1 MNVVRFNNNF
11 PTLFDS
17 LFRELEAPETER
29 ALTPK
34 ADVTETEKAI
44 EIHLDMP
51 GVDPE
56 AIEVKL
62 DENVLTVS
70 TERKLEAQSETNRS
84 LRRERSFGK
93 LTRSFTLPSSVDG
106 TKPDAAYRHGVLT
119 LTLPKKEEVLPK
131 TFKVRVTA

>member
-1 MNVVRFNNNF
+1 MNVVRYNTNF

-17 LFRELEAPETER
+17 FFREFEAPEAER
-29 ALTPK
+29 AFTPK

-51 GVDPE
+51 GVNPDE
-56 AIEVKL
+56 IEVKL

-70 TERKLEAQSETNRS
+70 TDRKLSAETEKNRY
-84 LRRERSFGK
+84 LRQERHFGK
-93 LTRSFTLPSSVDG
+93 FTRSFTLPNTVDG

-119 LTLPKKEEVLPK
+119 LTLPKKEEVQPK
-131 TFKVRVTA
+131 TFKVRVAA

>member
-1 MNVVRFNNNF
+1 MNVVRYNTNF

-17 LFRELEAPETER
+17 FFRVFEAPEAER
-29 ALTPK
+29 AFTPK

-51 GVDPE
+51 GVNPDE
-56 AIEVKL
+56 IEVKL

-70 TERKLEAQSETNRS
+70 TDRKLSAETEKNRY
-84 LRRERSFGK
+84 LRQERHFGK
-93 LTRSFTLPSSVDG
+93 FTRSFTLPNTVDG

-119 LTLPKKEEVLPK
+119 LTLPKKEEVQPK
-131 TFKVRVTA
+131 TFKVRVAA